1 MTRSTCTITIPP
13 EFFVACAIESVS
25 NVAASRSIVTLP
37 SAVGGRAAQ
46 ERHVDRA
53 ARIEEE
59 LLAVELD
66 QPHHLLCRLRV
77 HATALHARIDE
88 CAEPDPV

>member
-1 MTRSTCTITIPP
+1 VTRWTCTITIPP

-37 SAVGGRAAQ
+37 SSSAVVPRRNATPIG
-46 ERHVDRA
+46 A

-59 LLAVELD
+59 LLALELD
-66 QPHHLLCRLRV
+66 DPRHLVRRRRV
-77 HATALHARIDE
+77 HATALHGAGRRTCRARP
-88 CAEPDPV
+88 A